1 MGFCQWFRHFSDKIN
16 VLKLLK
22 LKLIVLVFKQH
33 GSQSKKY
40 GVYQAFDHKR
50 YQWYEFEDSPSFWT
64 KLVNIEG
71 KTLKI
76 RSQLLKKVHY
86 KTCEKIKII
95 EVLCMKE
102 NN

>member
-1 MGFCQWFRHFSDKIN
+1 MGFCQWFRHFRDRIN

-33 GSQSKKY
+33 SSCSQSQKNK
-40 GVYQAFDHKR
+40 AFDHKR
-50 YQWYEFEDSPSFWT
+50 YQWYEFEDFPSFWT

-71 KTLKI
+71 KTSKI
-76 RSQLLKKVHY
+76 RSHTKESRLQVK
-86 KTCEKIKII
+86 KIKII
-95 EVLCMKE
+95 AVLCMKE